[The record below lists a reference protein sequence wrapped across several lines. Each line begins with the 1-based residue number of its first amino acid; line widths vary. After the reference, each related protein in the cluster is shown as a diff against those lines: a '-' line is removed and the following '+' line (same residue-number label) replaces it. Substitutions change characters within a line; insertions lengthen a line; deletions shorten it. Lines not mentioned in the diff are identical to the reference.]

1 MFIIMTKKDPAHSV
15 EILWQLY
22 SQCDSITTK
31 DVGNILWISDQHA
44 SNILRSMWGK
54 KWLSRK
60 IEYTKPH
67 GRRYRYFITDK
78 GVELIEWLESKG
90 VVELPRRIKLSDI
103 RKNSF

>member
-1 MFIIMTKKDPAHSV
+1 MTKKDLAYSV

-22 SQCDSITTK
+22 YPYDSITTK
-31 DVGNILWISDQHA
+31 DVHNIFWISDQHA

-67 GRRYRYFITDK
+67 GRRYRYFITKK

-90 VVELPRRIKLSDI
+90 VVELPR
-103 RKNSF
+103 